1 MPITRPSNFLT
12 AKVNIQAVGNRLNE
26 ATAEDYVGAGNP
38 NPTYGVYTSLALLQ
52 STYPSAVAGAYA
64 IIDSGVGSNPQIALW
79 DATDTVW
86 VLQQTSATTTAK
98 TYIVGDDVTDIRVT
112 DINGYPYIIVSGT
125 YEGPNKDKLESYSA
139 NSYTRAL

>member
-26 ATAEDYVGAGNP
+26 ATAEDYIEIASILNEVINAVELFVGAGNP

-52 STYPSAVAGAYA
+52 STYPSA
-64 IIDSGVGSNPQIALW
+64 
-79 DATDTVW
+79 DTVW